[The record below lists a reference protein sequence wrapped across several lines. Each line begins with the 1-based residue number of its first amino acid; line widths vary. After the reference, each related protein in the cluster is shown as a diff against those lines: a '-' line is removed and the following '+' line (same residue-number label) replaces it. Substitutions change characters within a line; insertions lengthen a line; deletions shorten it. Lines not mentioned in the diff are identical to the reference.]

1 MPPLLK
7 YEDYT
12 IAWICAVKAK
22 LLAAMVMLD
31 ERHKGVF
38 PSRNGDENQYIP
50 GTIAG
55 HNVIIVALPRRTTGT
70 VSAAT
75 LVTNLKANF
84 RNIRHGLLVGIGAGV
99 PGRNLKPDIRLGD
112 VIVAG
117 PGDDSNSSQGVL
129 QYDLGKESVNDFVSM
144 GWVQPTDRRLRT
156 AIETIDTEADFKGH
170 VFLAAHLAR
179 FQRSP
184 KGTRFLYPRTCND
197 NLYESEAIG
206 SAGAERYEL
215 ISRPVREFEG
225 PAIHYGLVASGD
237 KVIKNPKVKR
247 RFAR

>member
-12 IAWICAVKAK
+12 IAWICAVKAE

-31 ERHKGVF
+31 ERHDGVF

-55 HNVIIVALPRRTTGT
+55 HNVTIVALPRRTTGT

-112 VIVAG
+112 VIVAA
-117 PGDDSNSSQGVL
+117 PEMIVTAPKEYSNMT
-129 QYDLGKESVNDFVSM
+129 LGRN
-144 GWVQPTDRRLRT
+144 Q
-156 AIETIDTEADFKGH
+156 
-170 VFLAAHLAR
+170 
-179 FQRSP
+179 
-184 KGTRFLYPRTCND
+184 
-197 NLYESEAIG
+197 
-206 SAGAERYEL
+206 
-215 ISRPVREFEG
+215 
-225 PAIHYGLVASGD
+225 
-237 KVIKNPKVKR
+237 
-247 RFAR
+247 